1 MEKKKEVRGKKDPF
15 DGKYN
20 MREVKTHFV
29 NVNLNISGLG
39 AIMVLE
45 KKGGGKSLM
54 DSFSGKNKQ
63 KQNRHGGHTILSE
76 VT

>member
-1 MEKKKEVRGKKDPF
+1 
-15 DGKYN
+15 
-20 MREVKTHFV
+20 
-29 NVNLNISGLG
+29 
-39 AIMVLE
+39 MVLE